1 MTGVSASPY
10 AANAAEEILV
20 GQAPSEDLFRR
31 AADAAAAQA
40 EPVADVRGPVDYKR
54 AMVAEMTVR
63 GLRKAVERGLAYS

>member
-1 MTGVSASPY
+1 
-10 AANAAEEILV
+10 V

-31 AADAAAAQA
+31 AAEAAAAQA

-54 AMVAEMTVR
+54 AMVAEMTIR